1 MRRRRY
7 LSVASAALVGLSGCL
22 GDPEYTVIDVTV
34 PETPGTLTLDVEPVD
49 TSVTVDSPARLSFT
63 LRNDGDSALSVRTTG
78 VWPFG
83 LLALA
88 LPRERGPERILLL
101 SDRYA
106 ESDHVQVSRNSVGND
121 NEPLV
126 RQLTAGESVSRRY
139 EIHGDRLY
147 GAGTYTLRGYFE
159 PVPLSYRSVEST
171 DWTAFRPE
179 VTVRVGER
187 SLLP

>member
-7 LSVASAALVGLSGCL
+7 LGVASAALVGLSGCL
-22 GDPEYTVIDVTV
+22 GDAEYTVSEVSA
-34 PETPGTLTLDVEPVD
+34 PETQGPLTLGVELVD
-49 TSVTVDSPARLSFT
+49 SSVTVDSPARLSFT
-63 LRNDGDSALSVRTTG
+63 LRNDGGGALSVRTTG

-88 LPRERGPERILLL
+88 PPDDRGPEKILLL
-101 SDRYA
+101 SDQYA
-106 ESDHVQVSRNSVGND
+106 ESDHVEVSRNSVGND

-126 RQLTAGESVSRRY
+126 RQLTPGESVSRQY

-147 GAGTYTLRGYFE
+147 GAGPYTLRGYFE
-159 PVPLSYRSVEST
+159 PVVLSYQSPGDT
-171 DWTAFRPE
+171 DWTAFRPAVT
-179 VTVRVGER
+179 VTVRER